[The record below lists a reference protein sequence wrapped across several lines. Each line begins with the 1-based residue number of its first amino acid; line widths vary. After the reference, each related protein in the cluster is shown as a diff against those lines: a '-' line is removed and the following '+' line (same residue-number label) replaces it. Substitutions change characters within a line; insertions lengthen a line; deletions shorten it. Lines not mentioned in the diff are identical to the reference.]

1 MVSTRSLLGLIVI
14 LFPIVVGSVF
24 TSIGALNFFEIT
36 QPRPLAKLPAYGFL
50 PFASF
55 DFTPTRLQISLHFL
69 SPKDGFA
76 DGLIDLEYRLTG
88 PTWGEQIFGF
98 QIPHEIEVINNTGYS
113 MWGIF
118 LSNESSTDIQI
129 SREVIETRND
139 TSIIL
144 LNFTAPPDIWVHRII
159 VTFRWRDIIDKRDF
173 YSYEVV
179 CPLQISQT
187 NNVVEEQLPGVRI
200 YMMGHEGLTIT
211 YSIAMP
217 PGSSIQSAIPP
228 PEKEEIYWL
237 SLYNETKQ
245 YRFITF
251 SQKVQFGRLSQLPEL
266 NCFRVTLELT
276 EEKDRYEKLLF
287 NSGLFLG
294 LGVSLILSGVYEA
307 IKYEKDRK
315 KE

>member
-1 MVSTRSLLGLIVI
+1 V
-14 LFPIVVGSVF
+14 
-24 TSIGALNFFEIT
+24 
-36 QPRPLAKLPAYGFL
+36 AKLPAYGFL
-50 PFASF
+50 PFGSF
-55 DFTPTRLQISLHFL
+55 DFTPTRLQISLHLL
-69 SPKDGFA
+69 SLKDGFA

-98 QIPHEIEVINNTGYS
+98 QIPHKIEIDERGYK
-113 MWGIF
+113 MWG
-118 LSNESSTDIQI
+118 LYPDGSYTVIQI
-129 SREVIETRND
+129 SHEVIETRND
-139 TSIIL
+139 TSIIYF
-144 LNFTAPPDIWVHRII
+144 NFTAPPEIWDHRFM
-159 VTFRWRDIIDKRDF
+159 VEFRWKDIIDKIDF
-173 YSYEVV
+173 FSYEVE
-179 CPLQISQT
+179 CPFQISQD
-187 NNVVEEQLPGVRI
+187 NNVVEEQLPGVS
-200 YMMGHEGLTIT
+200 MMHHEGLTIT

-228 PEKEEIYWL
+228 PDKEEIYWL
-237 SLYNETKQ
+237 SLQNETRQ

-251 SQKVQFGRLSQLPEL
+251 SQNVHFGRLSQLPEL

-294 LGVSLILSGVYEA
+294 LGVSLILSGVYET